1 MGPTVATILSGSGFS
16 KKDVLSYILEY
27 ARKPAGNVNLR
38 WMRGNSHAPK
48 TVPLALESTRS
59 VRRIFD
65 PEHLMLII
73 IGEPY
78 HRHVALYGGGGDH
91 GGPVTQKIELPAHW
105 SELVNKYRQIVPTY
119 ARY

>member
-1 MGPTVATILSGSGFS
+1 M
-16 KKDVLSYILEY
+16 
-27 ARKPAGNVNLR
+27 
-38 WMRGNSHAPK
+38 PK

-65 PEHLMLII
+65 PDHLMLIV

-91 GGPVTQKIELPAHW
+91 GGPVTKKIDLPVSW
-105 SELVNKYRQIVPTY
+105 SELVNKYREIVPTY